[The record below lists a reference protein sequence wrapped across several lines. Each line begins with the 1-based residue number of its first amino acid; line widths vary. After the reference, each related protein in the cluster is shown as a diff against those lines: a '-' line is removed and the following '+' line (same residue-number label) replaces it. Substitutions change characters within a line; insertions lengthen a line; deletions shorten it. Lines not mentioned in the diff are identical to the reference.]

1 MFFSPNDSC
10 AASTSS
16 SAEPRCGVPTEMDE
30 AMIATSLKRGVEGVS
45 IARLDPG
52 AWQDYKVLRL
62 EALATDPQA
71 FEASY
76 DELRAKPDTYWTE
89 RLQNVAEK
97 RGSWL
102 LFAKRE
108 QRLVGMV
115 GALIAEERHIAN
127 ITAVF
132 VAKEARGWGV
142 GTELMSALLRELRQD
157 RSIQRLRLYVN
168 TSQTAAVHL
177 YHRLGFLIVDADRAT
192 YGDGQEHDGYVME
205 RAVS

>member
-1 MFFSPNDSC
+1 MSAPSPKQEVGDV
-10 AASTSS
+10 TI
-16 SAEPRCGVPTEMDE
+16 T
-30 AMIATSLKRGVEGVS
+30 
-45 IARLDPG
+45 RLDPG
-52 AWQDYKVLRL
+52 AWQDYKALRL

-76 DELRAKPDTYWTE
+76 DQLHAKPDTYWTE
-89 RLQNVAEK
+89 RLQDVAER

-115 GALIAEERHIAN
+115 GALIAEEGHVAN

-132 VAKEARGWGV
+132 VAEEARGSGI
-142 GTELMSALLRELRQD
+142 GTGLMSALLLELRQD
-157 RSIQRLRLYVN
+157 QSIQRLRLYVN
-168 TSQTAAVHL
+168 TSQSAAVHL
-177 YHRLGFLIVDADRAT
+177 YDRLGFLIVDADRAI

>member
-1 MFFSPNDSC
+1 
-10 AASTSS
+10 
-16 SAEPRCGVPTEMDE
+16 
-30 AMIATSLKRGVEGVS
+30 MIATRLNQAVEDVT
-45 IARLDPG
+45 ITRLNPS

-76 DELRAKPDTYWTE
+76 DELHAKPDTYWTE
-89 RLQNVAEK
+89 RLQDVAEGK
-97 RGSWL
+97 GSWL

-108 QRLVGMV
+108 QRLVGMI

-132 VAKEARGWGV
+132 VAEEERGWGI
-142 GTELMSALLRELRQD
+142 GTGLMSAILRELRQD

-168 TSQTAAVHL
+168 TSQTAAMHL
-177 YHRLGFLIVDADRAT
+177 YDRFGFRIVVADRAR
-192 YGDGQEHDGYVME
+192 YGDGQVHDGYVME
-205 RAVS
+205 RALV